1 MNIGKKTVLTVLAC
15 GAIVLVTALIIVVIN
30 NTEPTAQKGGAT
42 RKSAALVDVIQVVR
56 AEHRPELLV
65 LGTVEPARSI
75 TLSSRVEG
83 EVLKVAEAFKPGGFV
98 DAEAMLL
105 QLDPVDYENNLAL
118 EESALREAEAAV
130 MIEEGRRTVAEK
142 EFALLNKEIEAAN
155 RALVL
160 REPQIASA
168 RARLAAAQAD
178 LDQAGLDL
186 KRTTIRAP
194 FDAQILERFANLGS
208 QVRAGEALA
217 RLVGTDEYWIIATV
231 PLKTL
236 QWIDFPDSAGT
247 PGSKA
252 RVRNRTAWPE
262 GVFREAEVVNL
273 IGAVD
278 AQTRLARVLVTVKD
292 PLARRTDQP
301 PLLLDTVLEVRIQGK
316 PLPDVVK
323 LERSYLRGGDTVWV
337 KEDGQ
342 LSIHEVDVLFQDS
355 THAYISGGLSGGE
368 WVVTTNLATVA
379 EGIPLREADEAG
391 EVAAP

>member
-1 MNIGKKTVLTVLAC
+1 MGKKTVLTVLAC
-15 GAIVLVTALIIVVIN
+15 GAIALATAFIIFVIN

-65 LGTVEPARSI
+65 LGIVEPARSI
-75 TLSSRVEG
+75 TLSSRVDG
-83 EVLKVAEAFKPGGFV
+83 EVLEVAAAFTPGGFV
-98 DAEAMLL
+98 DAKAMLL
-105 QLDPVDYENNLAL
+105 QLDPLDYENNLAL
-118 EESALREAEAAV
+118 QESALREAEAAL

-142 EFALLNKEIEAAN
+142 EFALLSEDIDAAN

-178 LDQAGLDL
+178 LDQAQLDL
-186 KRTTIRAP
+186 QRTEIQAP
-194 FDAQILERFANLGS
+194 FDAQILERFVNLGS
-208 QVRAGEALA
+208 QVRAGEPLA
-217 RLVGTDEYWIIATV
+217 RLVGTEEYWIAATV

-236 QWIDFPDSAGT
+236 QWIDFPDSSGT

-252 RVRNRTAWPE
+252 RVRNRSAWPE

-292 PLARRTDQP
+292 PLARQTEQP

-342 LSIHEVDVLFQDS
+342 LSIREVDVLFQDA
-355 THAYISGGLSGGE
+355 THAFISGGLSGGE
-368 WVVTTNLATVA
+368 RVVTTNLATVA
-379 EGIPLREADEAG
+379 EGIALREADEAG
-391 EVAAP
+391 EGTAP